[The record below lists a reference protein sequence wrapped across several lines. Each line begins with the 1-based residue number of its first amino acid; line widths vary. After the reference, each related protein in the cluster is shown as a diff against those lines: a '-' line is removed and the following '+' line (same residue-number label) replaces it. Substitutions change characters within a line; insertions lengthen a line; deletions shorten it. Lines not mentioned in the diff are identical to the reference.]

1 MIFATVTGRIG
12 KDAVTRHT
20 QKGDSVTGFNIASDF
35 GYGDSKTT
43 IWVSASLWGKRGESL
58 AQHLVKGAQVT
69 VVGELST
76 EEYEGKTQLKLRVA
90 EIALQGGKK
99 DGESTPR
106 PIQASRAPVSDD
118 FSDSIPF

>member
-1 MIFATVTGRIG
+1 MIYATVTGRIG
-12 KDAVTRHT
+12 KDAVTRQT

-35 GYGDSKTT
+35 GFGDNKST
-43 IWVSASLWGKRGESL
+43 IWVNTSLWGVRGEKL
-58 AQHLVKGAQVT
+58 AQHLVKGSQVT

-99 DGESTPR
+99 DDAPTKPKAA
-106 PIQASRAPVSDD
+106 PIEDD
-118 FSDSIPF
+118 AFGDSIPF